1 MLYSVIIPVHNEKE
15 FIRKMV
21 KSLLIQTIKPIEIVI
36 IDDNSTDGTNLIIRE
51 LVKHNKLIKSYKH
64 SSSDSHRPGAK
75 VVNAF
80 LFGLEKLKEK
90 YEVIAK
96 LDSDILLPKNY
107 FQALS
112 KIFKRPDV
120 GIVGGF
126 LYKKNNKGESVIDHP
141 MDVNHVRGAIKSYS
155 KLCYEK
161 MGGLRASMGWDSI
174 DEILACYH
182 GFKTIT
188 LKELK
193 VIHLRPTASLY
204 SDRLSRLQGEAFY
217 KMRYGL
223 FISVLA
229 SLKILFI
236 KKNLF
241 IFLGVFSGVI
251 VAYFKKPKY
260 IVSKKEG
267 EYIRKYRINKVLN
280 GFYKKVTV
288 TKII

>member
-1 MLYSVIIPVHNEKE
+1 M
-15 FIRKMV
+15 
-21 KSLLIQTIKPIEIVI
+21 
-36 IDDNSTDGTNLIIRE
+36 
-51 LVKHNKLIKSYKH
+51 
-64 SSSDSHRPGAK
+64 
-75 VVNAF
+75 
-80 LFGLEKLKEK
+80 
-90 YEVIAK
+90 
-96 LDSDILLPKNY
+96 
-107 FQALS
+107 
-112 KIFKRPDV
+112 
-120 GIVGGF
+120 
-126 LYKKNNKGESVIDHP
+126 YKKNNNGELVIDHP

-161 MGGLRASMGWDSI
+161 MGGLRASMGWDSV
-174 DEILACYH
+174 DEILASYH

-204 SDRLSRLQGEAFY
+204 SDSSSRLQGEAFY

-236 KKNLF
+236 KKNPF

-280 GFYKKVTV
+280 GFIKKEQLQ
-288 TKII
+288 K